1 MMTLDEKL
9 VELLIKAG
17 LRKNPAKVIA
27 YLSKVKKAKA
37 REIELGT
44 DLREPELSLAIKD
57 LKKRNWIKERKI
69 KRDRVGRR
77 PKEYELIVDLKDI
90 VRELIDAR
98 RRELNELK
106 AKLSKLERA
115 LSDI

>member
-9 VELLIKAG
+9 IELLIRAG
-17 LRKNPAKVIA
+17 LRKNPARVIV

-37 REIELGT
+37 REIELGA
-44 DLREPELSLAIKD
+44 DLREPELSLALKD
-57 LKKRNWIKERKI
+57 LKKRKWIIERKI

-77 PKEYELIVDLKDI
+77 PKEYELIVDLRDI

-106 AKLSKLERA
+106 AKLDKLERA